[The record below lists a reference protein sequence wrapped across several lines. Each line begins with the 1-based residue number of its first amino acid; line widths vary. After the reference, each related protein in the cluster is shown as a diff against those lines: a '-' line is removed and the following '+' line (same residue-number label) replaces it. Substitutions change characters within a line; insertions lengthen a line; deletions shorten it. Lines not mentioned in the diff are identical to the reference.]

1 MNPPPTAKTP
11 GNAGLDWECA
21 FPVALAV
28 LIGVAAITTQGF
40 WMDEASVGTIAGQST
55 LANWWQAMKADNG
68 STAQM
73 PLYLLYAWSWEK
85 IFGHNEW
92 WLRLSNLPWLA
103 LGLLAIPRRQ
113 TAFLL
118 LMVFSPFVWFYLNE
132 FRPYVMQIGI
142 SLLLLGALWRLA
154 GTSSAP
160 DQSGRGEGIL
170 TGLFCFGLVALS
182 GSSLLGVIWVGA
194 AGAAAMLVL
203 GWPRVLR
210 LARQNALTLVI
221 TSLVLIA
228 LAGYYLWSL
237 ERGNRATPGAT
248 GIGNTLFAF
257 YELFGFAGLGPGR
270 TQIREIGFSSIPPFV
285 IPLALQGVVTA
296 FVFFAGCKH
305 VVQQTP
311 RRVWLGGAASL
322 GAAVILLLAVGVL
335 KHFRVLGRHFAPL
348 APALI
353 LLLAVGLRSL
363 WSRAGWRRWLAVF
376 FVLFSIA
383 SSISLRFAGRHA
395 KDDYRTAAAI
405 AIAANANNEKVWWC
419 ADASTGLYYRVPL
432 SPRES
437 LAAPGRVWL
446 ASHPS
451 VQLLANQPPPDLLI
465 LSKPDL
471 YDENGLMRPYLE
483 NHHYIM
489 FETLPAFSL
498 WRKKT
503 D

>member
-1 MNPPPTAKTP
+1 MNTPPTAITP
-11 GNAGLDWECA
+11 GNAGWDWKFL
-21 FPVALAV
+21 FPVALAI
-28 LIGVAAITTQGF
+28 LTGVAAITTQGF

-73 PLYLLYAWSWEK
+73 PLYLLYAWGWEK
-85 IFGHNEW
+85 IFGPNEW

-132 FRPYVMQIGI
+132 FRPYVMQIGVG
-142 SLLLLGALWRLA
+142 LLLLGTLWRLA
-154 GTSSAP
+154 GTASAP
-160 DQSGRGEGIL
+160 DQPGRGEGVL
-170 TGLFCFGLVALS
+170 LGLFCFGLVALS
-182 GSSLLGVIWVGA
+182 GSSLLGVIWAGA
-194 AGAAAMLVL
+194 AGAAALLVL
-203 GWPRVLR
+203 GWPRLLR

-221 TSLVLIA
+221 ASLVLIA

-237 ERGNRATPGAT
+237 KCGNRATPGST
-248 GIGNTLFAF
+248 GVGNTLFAF

-270 TQIREIGFSSIPPFV
+270 TQIREIGFSALPPFI
-285 IPLALQGVVTA
+285 IPLALQAVVTA
-296 FVFFAGCKH
+296 SVFFAGGKC
-305 VVQQTP
+305 VVQRTP
-311 RRVWLGGAASL
+311 RRVWLGVAASL
-322 GAAVILLLAVGVL
+322 GAAVILLLAIGVQ

-353 LLLAVGLRSL
+353 LLLAVGWRNL
-363 WSRAGWRRWLAVF
+363 WSRAGGRRWLAVF
-376 FVLFSIA
+376 FVLLSIA
-383 SSISLRFAGRHA
+383 SSLSLRIAGRHA

-419 ADASTGLYYRVPL
+419 ADAGTGLYYRVPL

-437 LAAPGRVWL
+437 LAAPGQVWL

-451 VQLLANQPPPDLLI
+451 VPLLTNQPPPDLLI

-471 YDENGLMRPYLE
+471 YDENGLMHAYLE
-483 NHHYIM
+483 NHHFIK
-489 FETLPAFSL
+489 FGTLPAFTL
-498 WRKKT
+498 WRKNT
-503 D
+503 G